1 MKTHSKTVYFLSILG
16 LSAVL
21 FLSFCWTAA
30 FSFYAAAWAQSALF
44 FGFAWICADK
54 MKERPLTLTAIA
66 VAIILG
72 RLLPEL
78 PIRISDFATFFIF
91 PRHISIV
98 VTLISIIAVIPGTVC
113 YREKR
118 NSVYTLSIIIL
129 VFLNTFVHWS
139 WLEIYTRHHGFHIS

>member
-1 MKTHSKTVYFLSILG
+1 
-16 LSAVL
+16 
-21 FLSFCWTAA
+21 
-30 FSFYAAAWAQSALF
+30 
-44 FGFAWICADK
+44 

-78 PIRISDFATFFIF
+78 PIRISDFENS
-91 PRHISIV
+91 RISIV

>member
-30 FSFYAAAWAQSALF
+30 FSFYAAAWAQSA
-44 FGFAWICADK
+44 
-54 MKERPLTLTAIA
+54 
-66 VAIILG
+66 
-72 RLLPEL
+72 
-78 PIRISDFATFFIF
+78 
-91 PRHISIV
+91 ISIV

>member
-78 PIRISDFATFFIF
+78 PIRISDFENS
-91 PRHISIV
+91 RISIV
-98 VTLISIIAVIPGTVC
+98 VTLISIIAVILGTVC